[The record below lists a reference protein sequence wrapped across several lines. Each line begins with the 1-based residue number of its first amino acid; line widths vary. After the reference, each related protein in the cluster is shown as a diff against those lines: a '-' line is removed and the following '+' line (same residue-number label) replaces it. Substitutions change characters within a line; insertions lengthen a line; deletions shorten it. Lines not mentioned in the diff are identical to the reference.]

1 MARSHGYTLIELL
14 VVLAILG
21 VLAAM
26 TMPLAQMTSE
36 RQKEAE
42 LKRALWQIRDAID
55 AYKTARITGA
65 MGPAPA
71 PTETPYP
78 PSLDSLTQVVLDAR
92 SDHLGEAHRFL
103 RSVPRDPFADPQIA
117 AAATWGLRS
126 FDSDA
131 EHPRAGADVYD
142 VYSKAPGNALNG
154 VPLSQW

>member
-65 MGPAPA
+65 MGPVPA

-92 SDHLGEAHRFL
+92 PDHRGEAHRFL

-117 AAATWGLRS
+117 AAATWGVRS
-126 FDSDA
+126 FDSEA
-131 EHPRAGADVYD
+131 EHPRAGSDVYD
-142 VYSKAPGNALNG
+142 VYSKAPGSALNG

>member
-1 MARSHGYTLIELL
+1 MARTQGYTLIELL

-42 LKRALWQIRDAID
+42 LKRGLWQIRDAID
-55 AYKTARITGA
+55 AYKTARLAGV
-65 MGPAPA
+65 MGPTPA
-71 PTETPYP
+71 PTESPYP
-78 PSLDSLTQVVLDAR
+78 PTLDSLTAVVLDAR

-103 RSVPRDPFADPQIA
+103 RSVPRDPFADPQVA

-131 EHPRAGADVYD
+131 DHPRAGTDVYD
-142 VYSKAPGNALNG
+142 VYSKAPGDALNG
-154 VPLSQW
+154 VPLGQW

>member
-1 MARSHGYTLIELL
+1 MNGTQSGFELL

-21 VLAAM
+21 VLARM

-55 AYKTARITGA
+55 AYKKARIAGA

-71 PTETPYP
+71 PTESPYP
-78 PSLDSLTQVVLDAR
+78 PSLDGLTAVVVDAR
-92 SDHLGEAHRFL
+92 PDHRGEAYRFL
-103 RSVPRDPFADPQIA
+103 RSVPRDPYADSQTA
-117 AAATWGLRS
+117 SAATWGVRS
-126 FDSDA
+126 FDSEA

-154 VPLSQW
+154 IPLCQW